1 VIDHNKSSDRIEQ
14 DSEVEADWI
23 LTIDNGTQSV
33 RALVFDLSGQL
44 IAKSQIKLIPYESPQ
59 SGWCE
64 QSGDYYWQ
72 NVCDACQALWQQ
84 GIDKRRIKGMSVTTQ
99 RGTMLPLDKQGVPLH
114 PAILWLDQRKAE
126 PLPRL
131 GGIWDPLFN
140 LLGLSETIANF
151 RSRAQPNWL
160 YIKRRDLWDQTHKFA
175 FLSGFF
181 HHRLTGEW
189 ADSTGS
195 QVGYLPFDYK
205 KHKWAPKWD
214 WKWRALNVRRDQLL
228 NLVKPGDKIGEITEL
243 ACEQTGIP
251 KGLTVIAA
259 AADKACEVLGSGGQ
273 SADVGCLSFG
283 TTATINVTMK
293 RYTEAVRF
301 LPAYPSAITGAF
313 CSEVMLYRGFWMVSW
328 FKEQF
333 AHIEQAKAEEAGI
346 EAEAL
351 FDELVNSVPPG
362 SMGLM
367 LQPYWGPGVKQPGPE
382 AKGAVIGFGDL
393 HTRAHLYRAILEG
406 LAFGLKEGLEAI
418 EKKSGFK
425 VKELRV
431 SGGGAQSDAAMQIAA
446 DIFGLPTVRAH
457 TIETSGLGAAI
468 DAAVGLGLYADFD
481 TAINAMVH
489 EGERFEP
496 NREHYVMYQR
506 LYREIYLNIY
516 KKLQPFYSKI
526 RDITGYPE

>member
-1 VIDHNKSSDRIEQ
+1 MIDKSKQQ
-14 DSEVEADWI
+14 DEYGSEAEWI

-33 RALVFDLSGQL
+33 RALIFDLRGQL

-84 GIDKRRIKGMSVTTQ
+84 GIDKRKIKGVSVTTQ
-99 RGTMLPLDKQGVPLH
+99 RGTMLPLDNQGTPLH

-131 GGIWDPLFN
+131 GGIWDPLFK
-140 LLGLSETIANF
+140 LMGLSETIANF

-160 YIKRRDLWDQTHKFA
+160 YIEKRELWDQTYKFA

-181 HHRLTGEW
+181 HHKLTGEW
-189 ADSTGS
+189 ADSIGS

-205 KHKWAPKWD
+205 KHRWAPKWD
-214 WKWRALNVRRDQLL
+214 WKWRALNVRPDQLL
-228 NLVKPGDKIGEITEL
+228 PLVKPGDKIGEITQL
-243 ACEQTGIP
+243 ASEQTGIP
-251 KGLTVIAA
+251 QGLTVVAA

-283 TTATINVTMK
+283 TTATINVTMN

-333 AHIEQAKAEEAGI
+333 AHIEQTKAEEAGV

-418 EKKSGFK
+418 EKKSGCK

-468 DAAVGLGLYADFD
+468 DAAVGLGLYPNFE
-481 TAINAMVH
+481 TAIQAMVH

-496 NREHYVMYQR
+496 DRKHYVMYQR

-516 KKLQPFYSKI
+516 NKLQPFYSKI